1 MEPIKKHDLVDALVS
16 ASIPSIE
23 KFFEEHAEEK
33 FFGFAVE
40 ILAEEGYFH

>member
-23 KFFEEHAEEK
+23 KFFEEETKTGQPYLFDVSHS
-33 FFGFAVE
+33 
-40 ILAEEGYFH
+40 L